1 MKHQRRLCGC
11 PYLRSDCVGTQRNRS
26 SISIRHLV
34 QISQREAGRSG
45 QYGGWGGLRRGR
57 LMETQGLCNLYH
69 AALWPPIPASPISSD
84 FLPLPPDTAPSALEG
99 RGRGEEPLSRGD
111 SGVGNPCRTNPRR
124 AACELTP
131 MSASNPR
138 LPQELLKTPWSI
150 WPAR

>member
-1 MKHQRRLCGC
+1 
-11 PYLRSDCVGTQRNRS
+11 
-26 SISIRHLV
+26 
-34 QISQREAGRSG
+34 
-45 QYGGWGGLRRGR
+45 
-57 LMETQGLCNLYH
+57 METQGLCNLYH

-111 SGVGNPCRTNPRR
+111 SGVGNPCRKNPRR